1 MEKSRVLVVEDDEDI
16 LELISFNLRKEGFR
30 VDQALTG
37 EDALRMV
44 TAGDELPS
52 LILLDLMLPRLSG
65 FEVCRSL
72 KENAST
78 TAIPIIMVTARGE
91 ESDVVA
97 GLELGADDYITKP
110 FSPRVLVARVRA
122 LMRRKRRGEF
132 RADEVIKIRDIMIH
146 PGRHEVT
153 VAGQPV
159 TLTFTEFALLHLLAR
174 RPGWVFTRNQI
185 INAIRGDAYV
195 VTDRTVDV
203 QITGLRRK
211 LGHAGEYIKTVRG
224 VGYKLDDAGA

>member
-1 MEKSRVLVVEDDEDI
+1 MEKHRVLVVEDDEDI
-16 LELISFNLRKEGFR
+16 LELICFNLQKEGFR
-30 VDQALTG
+30 VDRALTG

-44 TAGDELPS
+44 ADGRDLPA

-65 FEVCRSL
+65 FEVCRRL
-72 KENAST
+72 KENAAT
-78 TAIPIIMVTARGE
+78 AAIPIIMVTARGE
-91 ESDVVA
+91 EADVVS

-122 LMRRKRRGEF
+122 LMRRKRRGEV
-132 RADEVIKIRDIMIH
+132 RADEVIKIRDIIIH

-153 VAGQPV
+153 VAGEPV
-159 TLTFTEFALLHLLAR
+159 TLTYTEFALLHLLAR

-203 QITGLRRK
+203 QVTGLRKK

-224 VGYKLDDAGA
+224 VGYKFDDGGM